1 MGEDDYEELPAGTSV
16 RVTMMAGALAGVLEH
31 CVMYPVDCVKTRMQ
45 SLACEPQIV
54 LAQRQGIVS
63 NLLTIMKE
71 EGRFRPVQGVQAM
84 ALGAGPAH
92 ALYFATYEKMKVE
105 LLSRNKLYPDSVS
118 HMMAGACATVFH
130 DAIMTP
136 SEVVKQRMQMCC
148 SPYKSCT
155 NCFTTVLSQE
165 GFGAFYRSYGT
176 ALTMNI
182 PFQSTQFMIYEAVQK
197 ITNPKKEHNVLSHVI
212 SGGMAGAIAS
222 IVTMPLDVCKT
233 LLNTQ
238 EAQVLKKLNK
248 EKVTGMYHGMR
259 TVYKMAGFRG
269 YFKGAKARV
278 MYQFPATAIS
288 WAVYEYFK
296 HTLSWLNEAPVIDK
310 YDTIADL
317 RLNVNASG
325 DLSAKAGADK
335 DDVKEDTR
343 LMDMITDIPRKVKDE
358 MVDLCQ
364 TSNSNSEL
372 IEIDTRTFPPRFRTD

>member
-1 MGEDDYEELPAGTSV
+1 MGEDEYEDLPEGTSV
-16 RVTMMAGALAGVLEH
+16 RVTMMAGALAGVMEH

-45 SLACEPQIV
+45 SLACEPQMV
-54 LAQRQGIVS
+54 AAHRQGIVS
-63 NLLTIMKE
+63 SLITIMKE

-92 ALYFATYEKMKVE
+92 ALYFATYEKMKEE
-105 LLSRNKLYPDSVS
+105 LLSRNKMYPDSVN
-118 HMMAGACATVFH
+118 HMMAGATATVFH

-148 SPYKSCT
+148 SPYKSCL
-155 NCFTTVLSQE
+155 NCFTTVLRQE
-165 GFGAFYRSYGT
+165 GIGAFYRSYGT
-176 ALTMNI
+176 ALTMSI

-197 ITNPKKEHNVLSHVI
+197 ITNPKKEHNPLTHII

-238 EAQVLKKLNK
+238 ETQVLKKLNK
-248 EKVTGMYHGMR
+248 DKITGMYHGMR

-269 YFKGAKARV
+269 YFKGLKARV
-278 MYQFPATAIS
+278 LYQFPATAIS
-288 WAVYEYFK
+288 WVVYEFFK
-296 HTLSWLNEAPVIDK
+296 HYLSKAHGAPVIDK
-310 YDTIADL
+310 YDTIHDL

-325 DLSAKAGADK
+325 DLSRADHTPK

-343 LMDMITDIPRKVKDE
+343 LMDMITDIPRKVRDD
-358 MVDLCQ
+358 MADLCQ
-364 TSNSNSEL
+364 PNNSNSEL